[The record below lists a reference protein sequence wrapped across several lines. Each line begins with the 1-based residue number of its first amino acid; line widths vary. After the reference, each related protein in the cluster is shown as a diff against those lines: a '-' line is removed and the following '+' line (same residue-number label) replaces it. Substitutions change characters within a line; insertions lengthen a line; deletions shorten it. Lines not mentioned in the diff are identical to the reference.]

1 MICYLQRVSLFFVSL
16 FTLPFSLCFLS
27 LAQLFF
33 CLHLSTHF
41 SQVAIKMCHL
51 CRGGRE
57 VSLRSRQGS
66 LMFSFVAD
74 QMRVQHA
81 LPARRYTAK
90 EALGRQTDGHNVSI
104 NLAKK
109 TQRKKGKQKAYL
121 GTCMWTQDTLL
132 KLQLS
137 LFLQ

>member
-1 MICYLQRVSLFFVSL
+1 M
-16 FTLPFSLCFLS
+16 LPPKGFPFLCFSFHSSFLS
-27 LAQLFF
+27 LFPLISLVVLLPAFVDAFF
-33 CLHLSTHF
+33 TS
-41 SQVAIKMCHL
+41 CHQNVPSL
-51 CRGGRE
+51 GGRE
-57 VSLRSRQGS
+57 GSLRSRQGS

-109 TQRKKGKQKAYL
+109 T
-121 GTCMWTQDTLL
+121 
-132 KLQLS
+132 
-137 LFLQ
+137 